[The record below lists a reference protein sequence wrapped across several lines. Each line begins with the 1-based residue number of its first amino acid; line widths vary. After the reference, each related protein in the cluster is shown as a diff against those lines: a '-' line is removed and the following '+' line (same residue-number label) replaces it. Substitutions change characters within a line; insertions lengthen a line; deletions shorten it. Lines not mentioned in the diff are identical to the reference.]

1 MPDVWIGWEYMHIK
15 HIIIIIIFF
24 FESNNYIEKNWQWD
38 IGLGVIENNGDRKS
52 LIHRLKLII
61 MMFCQLLWET
71 AANYNFYTFHH
82 NSQTTTNMLTIF

>member
-15 HIIIIIIFF
+15 HIIIIIFIF

-52 LIHRLKLII
+52 LNSQVKINHNDVLSATVRDC
-61 MMFCQLLWET
+61 CQL
-71 AANYNFYTFHH
+71 
-82 NSQTTTNMLTIF
+82 